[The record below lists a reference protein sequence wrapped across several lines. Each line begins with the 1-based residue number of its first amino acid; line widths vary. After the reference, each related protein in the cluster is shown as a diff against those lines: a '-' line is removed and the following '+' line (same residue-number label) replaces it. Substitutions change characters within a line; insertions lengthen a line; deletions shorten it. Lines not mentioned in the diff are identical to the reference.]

1 MGASTKATEKRT
13 ACTRRCHFIY
23 WCVLRK
29 VYDQVF
35 PVVQLSDTAL
45 VYLLACY
52 TAFLATG
59 HAIGLKSIKSGTID
73 GYLLT
78 IAKFLKNFDEKV
90 DRDARMFSGSQ
101 VIAPPIKKVIEEMKR
116 FEKQPNRREPW
127 TLQLQSR
134 LVKETEDEPADSL
147 AKSGCQWFIVVFPA
161 GCRRIEWCQPYAS
174 RDPSKVPDLNAAKD
188 TYAFCVDDIQFLG
201 ASHSRISK
209 PHAIDHRQE
218 VRYVELT
225 FRMQKNG
232 INGEVKRYARNRTT
246 PSLDA
251 VEHWIVIIERFHRLV
266 GLEEKQRP
274 LAIYYDYDK
283 KKVQNICSDDSK
295 RLLQNTV
302 RLEYGITDIKD
313 LSKWTNHSI
322 RVGMACLLQAQGK
335 AGDYIQRVLRWRSET
350 WKLYT
355 RNLWSESIDLS
366 NTMTNE
372 MESINDLLSAY

>member
-1 MGASTKATEKRT
+1 VIK
-13 ACTRRCHFIY
+13 
-23 WCVLRK
+23 L
-29 VYDQVF
+29 
-35 PVVQLSDTAL
+35 PDTAL

-59 HAIGLKSIKSGTID
+59 HAIGLKSIKSGTVD

-78 IAKFLKNFDEKV
+78 IKKFLKNFDPKS
-90 DRDARMFSGSQ
+90 DRDARMFTGAA
-101 VIAPPIKKVIEEMKR
+101 VIAAPIKKVIDEMKR

-134 LVKETEDEPADSL
+134 LLRETDDEPADSL
-147 AKSGCQWFIVVFPA
+147 AKAGCQWYCCIFPA
-161 GCRRIEWCQPYAS
+161 GCRRIEWCQPYAN
-174 RDPSKVPDLNAAKD
+174 RDPSKAPDLNARKE
-188 TYAFCVDDIQFLG
+188 TYAFCVDDVQFLG
-201 ASHSRISK
+201 IGQFHLTTQRAISHRE
-209 PHAIDHRQE
+209 E
-218 VRYVELT
+218 VYYVELT

-232 INGEVKRYARNRTT
+232 KHGEVKRYSRNTRT

-251 VEHWIVIIERFHRLV
+251 VANWIVILERFDRLV
-266 GLEEKQRP
+266 GLDNKQRP

-283 KKVQNICSDDSK
+283 KKTMNICSDDSK
-295 RLLQNTV
+295 SLMQNTV
-302 RLEYGITDIKD
+302 RLEYGITDIKE

-322 RVGMACLLQAQGK
+322 RVGMACLLQSQGK
-335 AGDYIQRVLRWRSET
+335 AGDYIQRALRWCSET

-372 MESINDLLSAY
+372 METTNELLDAY